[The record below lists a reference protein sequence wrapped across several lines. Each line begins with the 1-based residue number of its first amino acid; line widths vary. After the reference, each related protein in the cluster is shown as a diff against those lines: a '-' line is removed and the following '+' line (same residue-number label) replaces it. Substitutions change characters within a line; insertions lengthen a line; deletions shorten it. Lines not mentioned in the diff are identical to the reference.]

1 MKHESLS
8 LDNLAQPLGIIDDN
22 IPLSVTVIGLL
33 EGPVKPQISLRTLN
47 VQFLAV
53 VDSFKS

>member
-1 MKHESLS
+1 MRVSIGV
-8 LDNLAQPLGIIDDN
+8 DNLVQALDIIDSN
-22 IPLSVTVIGLL
+22 IPISVTVIGLL
-33 EGPVKPQISLRTLN
+33 EGPVKPQISLPTLN